1 MTIPWTVSLGID
13 EKGDEVMM
21 KLIKG
26 PAFLIKWLDAFILRI
41 PASLVI
47 VAAICALM
55 GLNEQTMPNLSDA
68 EAVFL
73 LGTIVVFALIYGF
86 LYVAVTSVYP
96 RKKSSAAQAAKY
108 ILAVLIL
115 GSYVNKAVE
124 TGNGIIDHLAYITTA
139 GRFVLLWVVYMIA
152 SDIVKKKL
160 SPKPKKRRTG
170 KEDPTYI
177 TFCQILAAGS
187 AVSNMES
194 AVYKKQRAIHDK
206 RIDEL
211 LKDTAKK
218 KSNPHKRQGGKKND

>member
-1 MTIPWTVSLGID
+1 
-13 EKGDEVMM
+13 MM
-21 KLIKG
+21 KLIKC
-26 PAFLIKWLDAFILRI
+26 PVFLIKWLDAFILRI

-55 GLNEQTMPNLSDA
+55 GLNDQTMPNLSDA
-68 EAVFL
+68 DTVFL

-96 RKKSSAAQAAKY
+96 RRKSWTVQTVKY
-108 ILAVLIL
+108 MFAVLII
-115 GSYVNKAVE
+115 GIYVNKAVE
-124 TGNGIIDHLAYITTA
+124 TGDGIIDHLAHITIA
-139 GRFVLLWVVYMIA
+139 GRFVLLWVVYMII
-152 SDIVKKKL
+152 SDVVKKKL

-170 KEDPTYI
+170 KQDPTYI
-177 TFCQILAAGS
+177 TFSQILAAGS

-194 AVYKKQRAIHDK
+194 AVYKEQRAIHDK

-218 KSNPHKRQGGKKND
+218 KSNHHKRQGGKKND